1 MGTNVSN
8 NLPTSRL
15 RRARTP
21 TRDVLFL
28 PESPTTQPSSMASSF
43 HQNPFERNQ
52 ACAAKVIAGSSSLEK
67 RKPQLT
73 FRCVIE
79 KKRKDAGK
87 RLHLVGGILGQRLT
101 FRSFIFG
108 RGEGLLKSNRRTN
121 LERDCEGLRE
131 LRNFRPQRTHIS
143 GDSLLDCLSRYN
155 GYALWMHALLVPLSR
170 RLLITFRTRD

>member
-1 MGTNVSN
+1 M
-8 NLPTSRL
+8 L

-28 PESPTTQPSSMASSF
+28 SESPTTQPSSMASSF

-52 ACAAKVIAGSSSLEK
+52 ACAAKVNAGSSSLEN

-87 RLHLVGGILGQRLT
+87 RLKLVEGILGQ
-101 FRSFIFG
+101 
-108 RGEGLLKSNRRTN
+108 
-121 LERDCEGLRE
+121 
-131 LRNFRPQRTHIS
+131 H
-143 GDSLLDCLSRYN
+143 
-155 GYALWMHALLVPLSR
+155 
-170 RLLITFRTRD
+170 